1 MVDLLLIVPHPD
13 DEVFGCG
20 GLFSKM
26 AAHGRRVATLTLT
39 RGGAG
44 RTLGL
49 CRQGELPAL
58 RELELRASLRELG
71 VENVH
76 VWDYPDFVPDG
87 DRGMDHRDGLQAVPA
102 ENIVSEMVALLETL
116 RPRALLTFP
125 PNGSNGHPDHVA
137 THELVMA
144 ALGAC
149 HHKPEALYY
158 FASDKPFDSEARQ
171 GFLAP
176 DQIRAAHLYPT
187 HYVDVRDFVEP
198 KLRAMGQ
205 HKTQALSV
213 LMFMQRLTRRLLV
226 ESFHRAA
233 PEVLPGEGQRTV
245 FWL

>member
-26 AAHGRRVATLTLT
+26 AAHGRRVVTLTLT

-44 RTLGL
+44 RSLGL
-49 CRQGELPAL
+49 CAQSELPAL
-58 RELELRASLRELG
+58 REAELRASLQELG
-71 VENVH
+71 VKDVH
-76 VWDYPDFVPDG
+76 IWDYPDFLPDA
-87 DRGMDHRDGLQAVPA
+87 DRGMEHRDGLQAVPA
-102 ENIVSEMVALLETL
+102 GTVVPDMVALLETL
-116 RPRALLTFP
+116 QPRTLLTFP
-125 PNGSNGHPDHVA
+125 PNGSNGHPDHVV
-137 THELVMA
+137 THQLVMA
-144 ALGAC
+144 ALAASS
-149 HHKPEALYY
+149 HTPDALYY
-158 FASDKPFDSEARQ
+158 FASDKPYDAEVRQ

-176 DQIRAAHLYPT
+176 EKIRAAHLYPT
-187 HYVDVRDFVEP
+187 HYVDVHDFVEP

-233 PEVLPGEGQRTV
+233 PEVPAGEGQRTV

>member
-26 AAHGRRVATLTLT
+26 AAHGKRVATLTLT

-49 CRQGELPAL
+49 CRQSDLPAL
-58 RELELRASLRELG
+58 REAELRASLRELG
-71 VENVH
+71 VEEVH

-87 DRGMDHRDGLQAVPA
+87 ERGMDHRDGLQAVPA
-102 ENIVSEMVALLETL
+102 EKIIAEMVTLLESL
-116 RPRALLTFP
+116 RPRVLLTFP
-125 PNGSNGHPDHVA
+125 PNGSNGHPDHVV
-137 THELVMA
+137 THELVTA
-144 ALGAC
+144 ALKAAR
-149 HHKPEALYY
+149 HDLDALYY
-158 FASDKPFDSEARQ
+158 FASDRPYDSEARP

-176 DQIRAAHLYPT
+176 EQIRAAHLYPT
-187 HYVDVRDFVEP
+187 HYLDVGDFTEP

-213 LMFMQRLTRRLLV
+213 MMFMQRLTRRLLV

-233 PEVLPGEGQRTV
+233 PEVSPDEGQRTV

>member
-26 AAHGRRVATLTLT
+26 AAHGKRVATLTLT
-39 RGGAG
+39 RGCAG

-49 CRQGELPAL
+49 CAQSELPAL
-58 RELELRASLRELG
+58 REAELRASLKELG
-71 VENVH
+71 VEDVYILDH
-76 VWDYPDFVPDG
+76 PDFVPDG
-87 DRGMDHRDGLQAVPA
+87 DRGMDHHDGLQAVPA
-102 ENIVSEMVALLETL
+102 ATVVHDIVALLETL
-116 RPRALLTFP
+116 RPRTLLTFP
-125 PNGSNGHPDHVA
+125 PNGSNGHPDHVV
-137 THELVMA
+137 THQLVMA
-144 ALGAC
+144 ALEQAD
-149 HHKPEALYY
+149 HSPSALYY
-158 FASDKPFDSEARQ
+158 FASDKPYDAEVRQ

-176 DQIRAAHLYPT
+176 EQIRAAHLYPT
-187 HYVDVRDFVEP
+187 HYVDVHDFIEP

-226 ESFHRAA
+226 ESFHHTT
-233 PEVLPGEGQRTV
+233 PEVPASEGQRTV